1 MPVTIGG
8 GLPFCGRELTSSEW
22 DLIGEVTRD
31 FSSLGLTEL
40 ARTICELLEW
50 RRPNGGLKGRE
61 CYLFLLTLRSRGW
74 LPWLPPPRPQ
84 ARHPHTT
91 TVDWQ
96 SDAQAPCT
104 NPLQSWLPLQ
114 LQLIDTVGD
123 RKLFEQYIHR
133 YHYLGYR
140 VPYGA
145 QLRYFIRSQQL
156 PGTLLACL
164 LFTSAAWK
172 MAPRDQYIGWSDPS
186 RKSNLAQV
194 VDHSRFLI
202 LPWVRIPHL
211 ASHILSRTARQLRLD
226 WRERYGVDPVLL
238 ETLVDRER
246 YSGTCYRAANWV
258 SVGWTQG
265 RGRMDRTRQEPRS
278 CKEIFLYPLD
288 RRWRSQLCE
297 PAPERPLAIALRT
310 GRKKHEPAG
319 NL

>member
-22 DLIGEVTRD
+22 DLIREVTRD

-96 SDAQAPCT
+96 SDSQAPCT
-104 NPLQSWLPLQ
+104 NPLPSWLPLQ

-123 RKLFEQYIHR
+123 RKLLEQYIHR

-156 PGTLLACL
+156 PDRLLACL

-172 MAPRDQYIGWSDPS
+172 MAPRDQYIGWSDLS
-186 RKSNLAQV
+186 RKSNLA
-194 VDHSRFLI
+194 
-202 LPWVRIPHL
+202 
-211 ASHILSRTARQLRLD
+211 HILGRMATRISDD
-226 WRERYGVDPVLL
+226 WQQIYGHPIYFLETFVDP
-238 ETLVDRER
+238 ER
-246 YSGTCYRAANWV
+246 FRGTCYRAANWV
-258 SVGWTQG
+258 FLGKTTG
-265 RGRMDRTRQEPRS
+265 RGKQSNSYVPNRS
-278 CKEIFLYPLD
+278 IKEVLGYPLTK
-288 RRWRSQLCE
+288 RFRELLTE
-297 PAPERPLAIALRT
+297 
-310 GRKKHEPAG
+310 AG
-319 NL
+319 